1 MSISRPMER
10 ICFLFDAM
18 LGAVETTLVIV
29 ALVELASDTPQE
41 IESRDHCHLSAG
53 GDFRQFNGRGALF
66 WW

>member
-41 IESRDHCHLSAG
+41 IESQRPLSSLSWRRFSA
-53 GDFRQFNGRGALF
+53 FQ
-66 WW
+66 